1 MKSKTKCVA
10 MPKDYC
16 STRWTKIETEELK
29 KMTKE
34 LLEARSLIAF
44 YEKELKGKE
53 ALIEGLYKIIASQR
67 DKLNKLRTFCS
78 AHLGKEWSEWIL
90 DNVLNKK

>member
-1 MKSKTKCVA
+1 MKSKTRCVE

-16 STRWTKIETEELK
+16 PTCWTKIETEELK
-29 KMTKE
+29 KIMVE
-34 LLEARSLIAF
+34 LLDS
-44 YEKELKGKE
+44 
-53 ALIEGLYKIIASQR
+53 R

-90 DNVLNKK
+90 DNVLNKTLK